1 MSSRSTPYD
10 LTTIRGYPETLQ
22 LYRIEASRFWQVRLF
37 VGRKYL
43 RKSTKCES
51 KADAINFA
59 KCFFDDVKLSQ
70 RMDFDVH
77 RDTFAACA
85 DKLMERQ
92 QALVGREERDG
103 RLLSEDRKKLN
114 KDILPFFGQKA
125 VADIKSQMIDDY
137 VDHLSRERKLSPS
150 TLNKH
155 LVVIR
160 KVLNEATRRGFLQSI
175 PPISTVKRK
184 DNPRSYFTF
193 DEYKKLWETAEELG
207 KQDIK
212 VRGVPLTEEIYD
224 FLKFHLN
231 VFVRISDLKV
241 LKHKHVQS
249 IREKK
254 TRYVLI
260 SPVNSKN
267 VNRDSASMHEAFDVH
282 ERLLKRHKSIGYGGA
297 DDYVFFPQYRNRE
310 YALQTIRRQF
320 DYVVKEAGL
329 KEDARGQKRT
339 LYSLRHSALMIRLL
353 TGNVDI
359 YVLAR
364 NALTSVD
371 QLERFYLSHSESRMH
386 IENLQSF
393 RS

>member
-51 KADAINFA
+51 TADAINFA
-59 KCFFDDVKLSQ
+59 KSFFDDVKLAQ
-70 RMDFDVH
+70 RMNFDVH

-125 VADIKSQMIDDY
+125 VADITSQMIDDY
-137 VDHLSRERKLSPS
+137 VDQLSRERKLSPS

-160 KVLNEATRRGFLQSI
+160 KVLNEAKRREFLQSI
-175 PPISTVKRK
+175 PSISTVKRK
-184 DNPRSYFTF
+184 DNPRPYFTF
-193 DEYKKLWETAEELG
+193 KEYRKLWETAEELG
-207 KQDIK
+207 KQGIK
-212 VRGVPLTEEIYD
+212 VRGVPVTEEIYD
-224 FLKFHLN
+224 FLEFHLS
-231 VFVRISDLKV
+231 VYVRISDLKV
-241 LKHKHVQS
+241 LQHKHVQVF
-249 IREKK
+249 RQKK

-260 SPVNSKN
+260 TPVNSKT
-267 VNRDSASMHEAFDVH
+267 VNRASASMPKAVEVY
-282 ERLLKRHKSIGYGGA
+282 ERLLKRHKSLGYGEA
-297 DDYVFFPQYRNRE
+297 DDYVFFPQYRNRN

-329 KEDARGQKRT
+329 KEDALGRKRT

-353 TGNVDI
+353 TEKVDI

-371 QLERFYLSHSESRMH
+371 QLERFYLSHSENTMN
-386 IENLQSF
+386 IENLQSY

>member
-59 KCFFDDVKLSQ
+59 KSFFDDVKLAQ
-70 RMDFDVH
+70 RMNFDVH

-92 QALVGREERDG
+92 EGKVGREERDV

-114 KDILPFFGQKA
+114 KDILPFFGLKA
-125 VADIKSQMIDDY
+125 VADITSPMIDDY
-137 VDHLSRERKLSPS
+137 VDHLSSERKLSPS

-160 KVLNEATRRGFLQSI
+160 KVLNEAKRRGFLQSI
-175 PPISTVKRK
+175 PLISTVKRK

-207 KQDIK
+207 KQGIK

-241 LKHKHVQS
+241 LKHKHVRS

-260 SPVNSKN
+260 SPVNSKT

-282 ERLLKRHKSIGYGGA
+282 ERLLNRHKSIGYGEA

-339 LYSLRHSALMIRLL
+339 LYSLRHSALMIRFL

-359 YVLAR
+359 LVLAQ